1 MGTGRRHGRGLEEKE
16 REGRMQLY
24 CNFLIA
30 KKKKKPF
37 PPNKQTKESRI
48 LHQSSQHC
56 NVDSIFT
63 TLSRE
68 KLSHRDVN
76 SPSSLHS
83 CSQPESIWN
92 LSLHVSDTSLY
103 FLALISCFAKVTT
116 LLNQLLRPV
125 WCFHLKS
132 DIFSVPGLP
141 RVLGVNGVRITY
153 SRIHI
158 YKQL

>member
-1 MGTGRRHGRGLEEKE
+1 METGRRHGRGLEEKE
-16 REGRMQLY
+16 RKGIMQLY

-30 KKKKKPF
+30 KKKPF
-37 PPNKQTKESRI
+37 PPNKQMKESRI

-83 CSQPESIWN
+83 CQQPKSIWN
-92 LSLHVSDTSLY
+92 LLLHVSDTSLY
-103 FLALISCFAKVTT
+103 FLGLISCFTKVTT
-116 LLNQLLRPV
+116 LLNQLLRPT
-125 WCFHLKS
+125 WRFHLKS
-132 DIFSVPGLP
+132 DIYSMPGLP
-141 RVLGVNGVRITY
+141 RVLGVNRVRITQSY
-153 SRIHI
+153 S
-158 YKQL
+158 QL